1 MPRLRIAALRHAALH
16 IAAKPALPVR
26 FAAAELQ
33 RYLQLMTD
41 VHLPVVEDASLVGC
55 ETILLGA
62 PDAQAATPAPLK
74 PGSFR
79 IIPDTARATLE
90 ASSPRTMLDAV
101 YALLAQCGCRWSL
114 FGADDETVPRL
125 DAAVELAPIE
135 PAAPF
140 VARGYSTDIMT
151 LHYTQPEHFKGRLD
165 DDRAF
170 IDWMGKSGANVFL
183 FIRHPFDT
191 QLTIPELLPE
201 FAKRG
206 IDVEYGGHVM
216 PLILPRQLYR
226 DHPEY
231 FPQAA
236 DGTRTDHGNLCTSS
250 DAALAVASANAVQY
264 VRDYPEM
271 SAVHIWGADLW
282 HGGWC
287 RCAACA
293 PLSVQ
298 DQSLRVC
305 NAVARG
311 LERAGVARPV
321 CYLAYHDTIE
331 PDVTVSPDDHVM
343 LEFAPRERCY
353 GHALNDA
360 GCKTNRRYAAALESY
375 VERFNGRVRI
385 FEYYGD
391 AILFFGCTV
400 PLTQVIDAD
409 LAYYRSLG
417 IPGITMLQFGLFS
430 QWAYP
435 LNFLGFAAATAQS
448 AAAHPVADAYCRRF
462 GIDARAVAAVYAE
475 LEGIMRT
482 VVTYGDIRRPPTA
495 ADRAR
500 DVLRRVESALPQLR
514 VLADRLDAFPHDALH
529 AQATLLRYTYA
540 TLDGVRHEL
549 QQTATGTPAQADTYY
564 ATALEIMN
572 GIDRR
577 FKGTWGAV
585 DLPIIHSFYAA
596 APHVLLSPES

>member
-1 MPRLRIAALRHAALH
+1 MPRFRIAALQRAVIH
-16 IAAKPALPVR
+16 IAETAAAPVR

-33 RYLQLMTD
+33 RYLQLMTGARF
-41 VHLPVVEDASLVGC
+41 PVVEDASCGAC

-62 PDAQAATPAPLK
+62 PDAQAATPAPLN

-79 IIPDTARATLE
+79 VIPDTERVTLE
-90 ASSPRTMLDAV
+90 AASPRAALDAV

-114 FGADDETVPRL
+114 FGPHHERVPRL
-125 DAAVELAPIE
+125 NASVELAPIE
-135 PAAPF
+135 HVAPF
-140 VARGYSTDIMT
+140 VARGYCTDIMT
-151 LHYTQPEHFKGRLD
+151 FHYTQPEHFNGRLD

-201 FAKRG
+201 LLKRG

-216 PLILPRQLYR
+216 PLLLPRELYR

-231 FPQAA
+231 FPQAP

-293 PLSVQ
+293 PFSVQ

-331 PDVTVSPDDHVM
+331 PDVTVRPDDHVL

-353 GHALNDA
+353 GHALNDTD
-360 GCKTNRRYAAALESY
+360 CETNRRYAAALERY
-375 VERFNGRVRI
+375 VECFNGRVRI

-391 AILFFGCTV
+391 AILFFGCAV
-400 PLTQVIDAD
+400 PLTQVIAAD
-409 LAYYRSLG
+409 LAYYRRLG

-435 LNFLGFAAATAQS
+435 LNFLAFAAATAQPT
-448 AAAHPVADAYCRRF
+448 AALPVADDYCRRF
-462 GIDARAVAAVYAE
+462 GIDARAAAAVYAE

-482 VVTYGDIRRPPTA
+482 VVTYGDLRRPPTA
-495 ADRAR
+495 VDRAR

-514 VLADRLDAFPHDALH
+514 ALADRLEALTDDALH
-529 AQATLLRYTYA
+529 AQAALFRYTHVV
-540 TLDGVRHEL
+540 LDGVRHEL
-549 QQTATGTPAQADTYY
+549 QHAATGTPAPADTHY
-564 ATALEIMN
+564 ATALEIMD

-577 FKGTWGAV
+577 FKGVWGAV
-585 DLPIIHSFYAA
+585 DLPIIHSFYATA
-596 APHVLLSPES
+596 VHALLSADC